1 MVHCMF
7 FILVFEV
14 IFLWCDLKLWGL
26 KDRVWSSI
34 FFIGFSF
41 QIGETAP
48 SLLVEE
54 AELLR
59 NYREGSAKTLIFE
72 TGVLWEIELQRG
84 VEIAT
89 PTKFCGLLKC
99 LGCRQKLSKVGW
111 ASITTHPWVP
121 IQNFTKTRWGCY
133 WHPSLL
139 FKLLKAL
146 VLLLLILTKMPPYN
160 GNKLP
165 YTMEK
170 KFPLCIGENF
180 NWVIW

>member
-1 MVHCMF
+1 MLIKNHVIISTYNTKMVHCMF

-59 NYREGSAKTLIFE
+59 NYRGECKNINFWNWGTLGNRI
-72 TGVLWEIELQRG
+72 TKG

-89 PTKFCGLLKC
+89 PTKFCGLLNIKMFGLQTEIVQSGLSFNHNPS
-99 LGCRQKLSKVGW
+99 LGSNTKLHKNKVG
-111 ASITTHPWVP
+111 
-121 IQNFTKTRWGCY
+121 
-133 WHPSLL
+133 
-139 FKLLKAL
+139 
-146 VLLLLILTKMPPYN
+146 LLLAPIVA
-160 GNKLP
+160 
-165 YTMEK
+165 
-170 KFPLCIGENF
+170 I
-180 NWVIW
+180 